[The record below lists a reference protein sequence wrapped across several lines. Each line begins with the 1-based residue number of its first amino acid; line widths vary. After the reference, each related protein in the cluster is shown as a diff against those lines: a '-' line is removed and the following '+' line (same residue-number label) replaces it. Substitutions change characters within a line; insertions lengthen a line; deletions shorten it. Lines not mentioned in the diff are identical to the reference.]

1 MVKNGILILAL
12 ILTQFLSA
20 QNPLYLVKTGIEYE
34 NREQLQQLYYQYN
47 QNMLIV
53 EGYVYLIP
61 CDCVSCRNSG
71 GDNEGRNYGGDGNNR
86 NAGGEIDG
94 RNMGGDADG
103 RNQGGDADSRNM
115 GGDADGRNFGGE
127 SNERNQGGEGDGRN
141 FGGDNDGRNS
151 GGEGEGRNQGGDMDG
166 RNQGGDNEGRNA
178 GAEADFRMNGG
189 ELSAFECERKSR
201 SKFILSGINKNAEVY
216 FFDGTDLIEVDLS
229 KDYVKF

>member
-1 MVKNGILILAL
+1 MKGFGLIVV
-12 ILTQFLSA
+12 FLLMGQLSWS
-20 QNPLYLVKTGIEYE
+20 QNLLYLEKTGIEYE
-34 NREQLQQLYYQYN
+34 DKEQLRDLYYQYN
-47 QNMLIV
+47 QSMLSV
-53 EGYVYLIP
+53 EGYIYLIP